1 MCGIVGITADGS
13 IVGNIA
19 RMLVDSLKR
28 LEYRGYDSAGFALLE
43 CNTGRLVVLKDKG
56 RIDQV
61 VTAYNVEGYCAH
73 VGIAHTRWATHGP
86 PNQQNAHPHIDCKG
100 NIAVV
105 HNGIIKNFAE
115 LKELLIEKG
124 HKFRS
129 ETDTEVIAH
138 LLEEYY
144 EKTNDGLEALRS
156 LVKVIEGAYAIA
168 FIIAS
173 EPNRIY
179 FARMVSPLIIGLGNG
194 FNMVSSD
201 IPSIIPY
208 TRQVVVLN
216 DGEYGFIEPYRVYI
230 EKDGKPVE
238 WRGRVITVRWSV
250 EDAEKA
256 GYPHYMLKE
265 IMEQP
270 RVLYETYTGLLSSR
284 ELEDSAALL
293 AKARSIFVTG
303 AGTSFHAGLVFS
315 YFMAR
320 IARRPVIAF
329 IASEYTTY
337 AMSGAEDSVL
347 VAISQSGE
355 TIDTLQ
361 AVRAFRKVGAKI
373 IAVSNVLGSTI
384 PREADVAVYTRAG
397 PEIGVA
403 ATKTF
408 LTQVLA
414 LTALAARTAVETG
427 QLTEQEYKGIM
438 RELSSAGRAAER
450 AINVS
455 VRIIDKLA
463 PELKHSKNMY
473 VLSRGLG
480 VPLAYEGALKIK
492 EVSYIHAEAYPA
504 GESKH
509 GPIAL
514 VEPGFPVIF
523 LGVPPE
529 DELLEKIQG
538 NVMEMKARGANTI
551 VIGTTPYSKLEGVNL
566 FIDVGNVDEILAPY
580 AITPPLQLLAYKL
593 AVILGR
599 DPDKPRN
606 LAKTVTVE

>member
-1 MCGIVGITADGS
+1 MCGIVGITADGTLSGS
-13 IVGNIA
+13 ISK
-19 RMLVDSLKR
+19 MLVDALKR
-28 LEYRGYDSAGFALLE
+28 LEYRGYDSAGFALVE
-43 CNTGRLVVLKDKG
+43 CNTNKLIILKDKG
-56 RIDQV
+56 KIDYV
-61 VTAYNVEGYCAH
+61 VSKYNVEKHCAYA
-73 VGIAHTRWATHGP
+73 GIAHTRWATHGP
-86 PNQQNAHPHIDCKG
+86 PNKENAHPHVDCKG
-100 NIAVV
+100 SIAVV

-115 LKELLIEKG
+115 LREMLIEKG
-124 HKFRS
+124 HTFKS

-144 EKTNDGLEALRS
+144 SKSRDGLKALRR
-156 LVKVIEGAYAIA
+156 LVNILEGAYAIA

-173 EPNRIY
+173 EPSRIY
-179 FARMVSPLIIGLGNG
+179 FARMISPLIIGLGKG

-201 IPSIIPY
+201 IPSLIPY
-208 TRQVVVLN
+208 TRHVIVLN

-230 EKDGKPVE
+230 ERNGRPVE
-238 WRGRVITVRWSV
+238 WKKRIITVHWSAT
-250 EDAEKA
+250 DAEKG

-270 RVLYETYTGLLSSR
+270 RVLYETYMGLLSAH
-284 ELEDSAALL
+284 ELEKSAMLL
-293 AKARSIFVTG
+293 AEADQIFVTG
-303 AGTSFHAGLVFS
+303 AGTSFHAGLVFA
-315 YFMAR
+315 YYMLR
-320 IARRPVIAF
+320 IARKPVIPF
-329 IASEYTTY
+329 IASEYSVY
-337 AMSGAEDSVL
+337 SLGASKKSAL

-361 AVRAFRKVGAKI
+361 ALRAFKGAGARI
-373 IAVSNVLGSTI
+373 VAVSNVIGSTI
-384 PREADVAVYTRAG
+384 PREADIAVYTRAG

-414 LTALAARTAVETG
+414 LTALAARTAVEAG
-427 QLTEQEYKGIM
+427 VLTVSEYKEII
-438 RELSSAGRAAER
+438 RKLSFAGKAAER
-450 AINVS
+450 AINTS

-463 PELKHSKNMY
+463 PELKYAKNMY
-473 VLSRGLG
+473 ILSRGLG

-529 DELLEKIQG
+529 SEMLEKIQS

-551 VIGTTPYSKLEGVNL
+551 VIGTTSYSKLKGVDL
-566 FIDVGNVDEILAPY
+566 FIHVGNVDEILAPY
-580 AITPPLQLLAYKL
+580 AIIPPLQLLAYKL

>member
-1 MCGIVGITADGS
+1 MCGIVGITADGEVVGS
-13 IVGNIA
+13 ITG
-19 RMLVDSLKR
+19 MLVDSLKR

-43 CNTGRLVVLKDKG
+43 CGTSKLIVLKDKG
-56 RIDQV
+56 KIDNV
-61 VTAYNVEGYCAH
+61 VSRYSVENYCAYN
-73 VGIAHTRWATHGP
+73 GIAHTRWATHGP
-86 PNQQNAHPHIDCKG
+86 PSRENAHPHTDCKG
-100 NIAVV
+100 QVAVV

-115 LKELLIEKG
+115 LKELLIAKG
-124 HKFRS
+124 HRFQS

-138 LLEEYY
+138 LLEEYIERY
-144 EKTNDGLEALRS
+144 RDGLEALRR
-156 LVKVIEGAYAIA
+156 LVRVIEGAYAIA
-168 FIIAS
+168 FIYS
-173 EPNRIY
+173 GEPNRIY

-201 IPSIIPY
+201 IPSILPY

-216 DGEYGFIEPYRVYI
+216 DGEYGYIEPYRVHI
-230 EKDGKPVE
+230 EKDGKPIP
-238 WRGRVITVRWSV
+238 WRSRVVAVRWSIQ
-250 EDAEKA
+250 DAEKG

-270 RVLYETYTGLLSSR
+270 RVLYETYTGILSAREVDEAVELLNRASYVY
-284 ELEDSAALL
+284 
-293 AKARSIFVTG
+293 VTG
-303 AGTSFHAGLVFS
+303 AGTSYHAGLVFS
-315 YFMAR
+315 YFMSKLAKKPS
-320 IARRPVIAF
+320 IPF
-329 IASEYTTY
+329 IASEYTVY
-337 AMSGAEDSVL
+337 AQQASQDSIL

-361 AVRAFRKVGAKI
+361 AVRAFKQRGARI
-373 IAVSNVLGSTI
+373 VAVSNVIGSTI
-384 PREADVAVYTRAG
+384 PRESDITVYTRAG

-408 LTQVLA
+408 LTQVLV
-414 LTALAARTAVETG
+414 LTAIAAKLGETEG
-427 QLTEQEYKGIM
+427 VIDSSQAKNILG
-438 RELSSAGRAAER
+438 ELSRAGKVAEH
-450 AINVS
+450 AINTT
-455 VRIIDKLA
+455 VRIIDKLV
-463 PELKHSKNMY
+463 PELKSAKSMY
-473 VLSRGLG
+473 ILSRGIG
-480 VPLAYEGALKIK
+480 VPLAYEGALKVK

-538 NVMEMKARGANTI
+538 NVMEMKARGARTI
-551 VIGTTPYSKLEGVNL
+551 LVGTHPYAKVKGVDL
-566 FIDVGNVDEILAPY
+566 FIDVGEVSEVLVPY
-580 AITPPLQLLAYKL
+580 AVTPPLQLLAYKL
-593 AVILGR
+593 AVALGR